1 MAQAV
6 AALLKGLRE
15 EESILLEALV
25 PTARLPTLPPR
36 KTPLGYPPPRK
47 GLTRV
52 HPWVGGGHLGL
63 SP

>member
-25 PTARLPTLPPR
+25 PTAHLPTLPPR

-47 GLTRV
+47 GLPRV